1 MNNLALYIHVPFC
14 PKVCHYCDFAVLKA
28 QDSHHHKWWK
38 NLQSEIELR
47 MPKGASVDTLYFG
60 GGTPSLLSLELWQEI
75 LPWFQSY
82 FNLEQAREITIECNP
97 ESLDQYKLDYWNQ
110 EGVHRYSLGIQTF
123 DPGILNT
130 LGRSHT
136 LEDSFKA
143 LELLSQRN
151 LNYSLDLMFGL
162 PGQSKDSFL
171 GDLELAITYKP
182 SHISFYGL
190 TIEPNTL
197 FHQRV
202 AKGEIQE
209 NEFLHNEMYEEGVL
223 FIQQHGFHRYELS
236 NFSLSGKEAIH
247 NQKYW
252 ALTPYYGFGPGAHS
266 LVGDKRS
273 WNHRH
278 LGKWQA
284 SVVGNSVYKADEF
297 ETLTKSQQA
306 NEYIWLSLRQAQ
318 GLNLKSL
325 KDIYGQEINLEKLSK
340 FTNCF
345 EFNGDVLT
353 MKQKG
358 WRLIDEIATEL
369 FVD

>member
-28 QDSHHHKWWK
+28 QDSHHRKWWN
-38 NLQSEIELR
+38 NLQSEIKLR
-47 MPKGASVDTLYFG
+47 MRQGSSIDTLYFG

-75 LPWFQSY
+75 FPWLKSY
-82 FNLEQAREITIECNP
+82 FDWGHVREVTIECNP
-97 ESLDQYKLDYWNQ
+97 ESLNKDKLDYWDQ
-110 EGVHRYSLGIQTF
+110 QGVHRYSIGVQTF
-123 DPGILNT
+123 DPNILNT
-130 LGRSHT
+130 LGRSHRI
-136 LEDSFKA
+136 EDSFHA
-143 LELLSQRN
+143 LELLSQRS

-162 PGQSKDSFL
+162 PGQTKESFL
-171 GDLELAITYKP
+171 GDLKLALTYKP

-209 NEFLHNEMYEEGVL
+209 NELLHNEMYEDGVE
-223 FIQQHGFHRYELS
+223 FIEKNGFHRYELS
-236 NFSLSGKEAIH
+236 NFAKQGKEAIH
-247 NQKYW
+247 NKKYW

-266 LVGDKRS
+266 LEGSRRF

-278 LGKWQA
+278 LGKWQVSLEGSSLYQA
-284 SVVGNSVYKADEF
+284 NEE
-297 ETLTKSQQA
+297 ETLTRSQQI
-306 NEYIWLSLRQAQ
+306 NEFIWLSLRQSK
-318 GLNLKSL
+318 GLNLKRL
-325 KDIYGQEINLEKLSK
+325 KGMFDIELDLEKLNY
-340 FTNCF
+340 FNNCF
-345 EFNGDVLT
+345 EVHEDTLK
-353 MKQKG
+353 MKKMG